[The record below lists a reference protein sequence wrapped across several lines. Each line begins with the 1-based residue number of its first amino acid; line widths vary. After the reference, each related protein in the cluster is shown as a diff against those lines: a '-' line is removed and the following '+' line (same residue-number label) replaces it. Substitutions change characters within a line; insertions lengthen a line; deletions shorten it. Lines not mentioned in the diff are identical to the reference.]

1 MGMGILAW
9 LIVGALAGWIASKLT
24 GRGAQ
29 MGILGNIAVGIV
41 GAMIGG
47 FIMRIFGG
55 VGVTGF
61 NLWSIMVAVLGA
73 CVLLF
78 IVKRANK

>member
-1 MGMGILAW
+1 MGMGILSW

-24 GRGAQ
+24 GRSAQ
-29 MGILGNIAVGIV
+29 MGVLGNIGVGIA
-41 GAMIGG
+41 GALIGG
-47 FIMRIFGG
+47 FIIRIFGG

-61 NLWSIMVAVLGA
+61 NIWSLIVAVFGA

-78 IVKRANK
+78 FVKRLNK

>member
-1 MGMGILAW
+1 MGMGILSL

-24 GRGAQ
+24 GHNAQ
-29 MGILGNIAVGIV
+29 LGILGNIVVGIV

-47 FIMRIFGG
+47 FIIRIFGG

-61 NLWSIMVAVLGA
+61 NIWSLIVAVFGA

-78 IVKRANK
+78 IVKRLNK

>member
-9 LIVGALAGWIASKLT
+9 LVVGALAGWIASKLT
-24 GRGAQ
+24 GRGNQ

-78 IVKRANK
+78 IVKRAK